1 MPEMERNVRWL
12 GFGAVL
18 RATGQSLIYP
28 YFSLFLR
35 NVLGVP
41 FLEVGLLL
49 TITGVVPLFIVPFA
63 GLLTDRVGRRRVFL
77 AAMTAEASAVLL
89 TAEAMNLRS
98 IPALVVLVTV
108 LGTAGTIAGPAIS
121 AYVADFSQG
130 HERTRG
136 YTWIRVGWN
145 VGFTLGVLSG
155 GVLIGFFGF
164 VSVGFAAGVALLAG
178 VGFVAAFLEP
188 SPYDLRL
195 RGAAAVP
202 AASSGPARVG
212 SVRESLEILRKDRP
226 FLILCAGVALVSLS
240 VGQWGVT
247 FPLYV
252 NSVLRI
258 PYAILGAGLALN
270 GVLVVFGQPPTTR
283 ASRGSRHTALLVL
296 GVGLYAAGFLLLAAF
311 ALASLAL
318 VAAFFA
324 AVFVLTMGENVESI
338 PTTTLP
344 SNLAPPTEIG
354 AYNGA
359 FGAIM
364 GAGYTLAPALGG
376 FVLGLA
382 PNPIAVW
389 SLLMVPAVPGIL
401 LVGFASRRLPRA
413 ANLA

>member
-1 MPEMERNVRWL
+1 MVELDRNVRWL
-12 GFGAVL
+12 GFGSVL

-41 FLEVGLLL
+41 FFEVGLLL
-49 TITGVVPLFIVPFA
+49 TIAGIVPLCVVPFA
-63 GLLTDRVGRRRVFL
+63 GLLTDRVGRRRVFVV
-77 AAMTAEASAVLL
+77 AMALEASAVLL

-98 IPALVVLVTV
+98 VVALVILVTL
-108 LGTAGTIAGPAIS
+108 LGTVGTIGGPAIS
-121 AYVADFSQG
+121 AYVADFAAG

-136 YTWIRVGWN
+136 FTWIRVGWN

-164 VSVGFAAGVALLAG
+164 VLVGLFAGTALLIGVAFIA
-178 VGFVAAFLEP
+178 VFLQP

-195 RGAAAVP
+195 REGSVP
-202 AASSGPARVG
+202 SAPLSIRTG
-212 SVRESLEILRKDRP
+212 SVRDSFGILRRDRA
-226 FLILCAGVALVSLS
+226 FLVLCAGVALVSLS

-252 NSVLRI
+252 NSVLKI
-258 PYAILGAGLALN
+258 PYAILGAGLSLN
-270 GVLVVFGQPPTTR
+270 GILVVFGQPPTTS
-283 ASRGSRHTALLVL
+283 ASRGHRHTGLVVV
-296 GVGLYAAGFLLLAAF
+296 GTGLYAAGFLLLAAF
-311 ALASLAL
+311 ALFSVAL
-318 VAAFFA
+318 IVAFFA

-354 AYNGA
+354 SYNGA
-359 FGAIM
+359 FGALM
-364 GAGYTLAPALGG
+364 GAGYTFAPTLGG
-376 FVLGLA
+376 FALGLT
-382 PNPIAVW
+382 PNPVLVW
-389 SLLMVPAVPGIL
+389 SLLMAPAIPGVL
-401 LVGFASRRLPRA
+401 LVAFAARRLPPA

>member
-1 MPEMERNVRWL
+1 MAAMDRNVRWL
-12 GFGAVL
+12 GFGSVL

-49 TITGVVPLFIVPFA
+49 TISGVVPLLVVPFA

-77 AAMTAEASAVLL
+77 LAMTLEATSVLL

-98 IPALVVLVTV
+98 IPALVVLVTL
-108 LGTAGTIAGPAIS
+108 LGTMGTIGGPAIS

-136 YTWIRVGWN
+136 FTWIRVGWN
-145 VGFTLGVLSG
+145 VGFTVGVLSG

-164 VSVGFAAGVALLAG
+164 VIVGVMAGAALL
-178 VGFVAAFLEP
+178 VGTAFVAVFLEP

-195 RGAAAVP
+195 RSLGAIPVGTALPPRA
-202 AASSGPARVG
+202 G
-212 SVRESLEILRKDRP
+212 SVRDSLQILRRDRA
-226 FLILCAGVALVSLS
+226 FLALCAGVALVSLS

-252 NSVLRI
+252 NSVLKI
-258 PYAILGAGLALN
+258 PYAILGLGLSLN
-270 GVLVVFGQPPTTR
+270 GILVVFGQPPTTR
-283 ASRGSRHTALLVL
+283 AARGHRHTGLLIA
-296 GVGLYAAGFLLLAAF
+296 GVGLYAAGFLLLASF
-311 ALASLAL
+311 ALFSFAL

-338 PTTTLP
+338 PGTTLP

-354 AYNGA
+354 SYNGA
-359 FGAIM
+359 FSAVT

-376 FVLGLA
+376 LVLGLTA
-382 PNPIAVW
+382 NPLAVW
-389 SLLMVPAVPGIL
+389 SLLMLPAIPGVL
-401 LVGFASRRLPRA
+401 LIGIVARRLPRA

>member
-1 MPEMERNVRWL
+1 MPAMDRNVRWL
-12 GFGAVL
+12 GLGGVL

-41 FLEVGLLL
+41 FFEVGLLL
-49 TITGVVPLFIVPFA
+49 TIAGVVPLFVVPFA

-77 AAMTAEASAVLL
+77 VAMAIEASSVLL

-98 IPALVVLVTV
+98 IVALVVLVTV
-108 LGTAGTIAGPAIS
+108 LGTVGTIGGPAIS
-121 AYVADFSQG
+121 AYVADFTSG

-136 YTWIRVGWN
+136 FTWLRVGWN
-145 VGFTLGVLSG
+145 VGFTLGVLTG

-164 VSVGFAAGVALLAG
+164 VLVGLLAG
-178 VGFVAAFLEP
+178 VGLLIGVAFIAVFLEP

-195 RGAAAVP
+195 KAGDAALAGGVP
-202 AASSGPARVG
+202 SARAG
-212 SVRESLEILRKDRP
+212 TVRESFELLRRDRA
-226 FLILCAGVALVSLS
+226 FLVLCAGVALVSLS

-252 NSVLRI
+252 NSVLGI
-258 PYAILGAGLALN
+258 PYAILGIGLALN

-283 ASRGSRHTALLVL
+283 AARGHRHTALLGIGTV
-296 GVGLYAAGFLLLAAF
+296 LYAVGFLLLATFAF
-311 ALASLAL
+311 LAFAL
-318 VAAFFA
+318 VAAFFLS
-324 AVFVLTMGENVESI
+324 VFVLTMGENVESI
-338 PTTTLP
+338 PTSTLP

-354 AYNGA
+354 SYNGA

-364 GAGYTLAPALGG
+364 GVGYTLAPALGG
-376 FVLGLA
+376 IVLGVVS
-382 PNPIAVW
+382 NPLAVW
-389 SLLMVPAVPGIL
+389 GLLMLPGIPVIL
-401 LVGFASRRLPRA
+401 LITLAARRLPRP